1 MRKVIKLGIKER
13 RQKEKELRRQ
23 QIQKA
28 ARAFFAE
35 KGFVGTTIEDIAN
48 KAELSPATIYQYF
61 KDKDDLYVQLNI
73 ESLTALLKKVEK
85 VSKNKKYNH
94 EQKIHGFKNAMIWI
108 FKSDPRLFK
117 NTLQFQL
124 ISDFKN
130 LEMEPLGR
138 INELYRSILS
148 IMAKAYQEGVQ
159 EGVIKEGLH
168 PMAYADIVFSTF
180 IGIMLWEDTK
190 KRINPKK
197 DFFKSTLDKA
207 FEMIIEGI
215 MAPSSQ

>member
-1 MRKVIKLGIKER
+1 MGIKER

-23 QIQKA
+23 QIQEA
-28 ARAFFAE
+28 ARVFFSE

-61 KDKDDLYVQLNI
+61 KDKDDLYAQLNI
-73 ESLTALLKKVEK
+73 ESLTALMKRVEK

-94 EQKIHGFKNAMIWI
+94 EEKIHGFKNAMIWI

-124 ISDFKN
+124 ISDFKS
-130 LEMEPLGR
+130 LETEPLGK
-138 INELYRSILS
+138 INGLYRSILS
-148 IMAKAYQEGVQ
+148 IIAEVYQEGVQ
-159 EGVIKEGLH
+159 DGVFKDGLH

-190 KRINPKK
+190 KRMNPKK

-215 MAPSSQ
+215 KVPAEK

>member
-1 MRKVIKLGIKER
+1 VTLGIKER

-23 QIQKA
+23 QIQEA
-28 ARAFFAE
+28 ARAFFSE
-35 KGFVGTTIEDIAN
+35 KGFVGTTIENIAN
-48 KAELSPATIYQYF
+48 RAELSPATIYQYF
-61 KDKDDLYVQLNI
+61 KDKDDLYAQLNI
-73 ESLTALLKKVEK
+73 ESLTALLKRIER

-94 EQKIHGFKNAMIWI
+94 EQKIHGFKNAMIWA

-130 LEMEPLGR
+130 LEAEPLGR
-138 INELYRSILS
+138 INTLYRNILS
-148 IMAKAYQEGVQ
+148 IIAKTYQDGVQ
-159 EGVIKEGLH
+159 EGVFRDGLH
-168 PMAYADIVFSTF
+168 PVAYADIVFSTF

-190 KRINPKK
+190 KRMDPKK

-207 FEMIIEGI
+207 FDMIIEGI
-215 MAPSSQ
+215 KVPPGT

>member
-1 MRKVIKLGIKER
+1 MKLGIKER

-23 QIQKA
+23 QIQEA

-61 KDKDDLYVQLNI
+61 KDKDDLYAQLNI
-73 ESLTALLKKVEK
+73 ESLTALMKKVEK
-85 VSKNKKYNH
+85 VSKNKKFNH

-130 LEMEPLGR
+130 LEEEPLGR

-148 IMAKAYQEGVQ
+148 IMADSYQEGVQ
-159 EGVIKEGLH
+159 EGVFKDGLH

-190 KRINPKK
+190 KRMNPKK

-215 MAPSSQ
+215 RVPTEN

>member
-1 MRKVIKLGIKER
+1 MGIKER

-23 QIQKA
+23 QIQEA
-28 ARAFFAE
+28 ARVFFSE

-61 KDKDDLYVQLNI
+61 KDKDDLYAQLNI
-73 ESLTALLKKVEK
+73 ESLTALMKRVEK

-94 EQKIHGFKNAMIWI
+94 EEKIHGFKNAMIWI

-124 ISDFKN
+124 ISDFKS
-130 LEMEPLGR
+130 LETEPLGK
-138 INELYRSILS
+138 INGLYRSILS
-148 IMAKAYQEGVQ
+148 IIAEVYQEGVQ
-159 EGVIKEGLH
+159 DGVFKDGLH

-190 KRINPKK
+190 KRMNPKK
-197 DFFKSTLDKA
+197 DFFKPTLDKA

-215 MAPSSQ
+215 KVPTEN